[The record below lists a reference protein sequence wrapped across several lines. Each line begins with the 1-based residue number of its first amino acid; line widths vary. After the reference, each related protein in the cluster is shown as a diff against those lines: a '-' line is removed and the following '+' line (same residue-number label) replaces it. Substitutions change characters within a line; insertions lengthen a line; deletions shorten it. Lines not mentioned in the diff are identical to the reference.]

1 MIHVEKK
8 KKKRKKKKA
17 LILILLF
24 SVITVAGIVSAGI
37 SYMYNTVKAYEGLI
51 YPGVVVGKADLSK
64 KTPEEAKKILKS
76 EYLDKI
82 VTKELSINTPGK
94 RYTIKF
100 AEMGAKFDLDK
111 ATNEALNYGK
121 NLNLISK
128 YKIIKNPVQKNVNL
142 NFSYNDQ
149 SVKSFIANIE
159 KEINKDPINA
169 KITKVGGAFNVSEH
183 QSGRK
188 LTSDKLQKDVSSK
201 INGEIGV
208 NIEIEAP
215 IEETRPTITSDKLRT
230 VNTRLSSFSTNYG
243 AISSPQRANN
253 IQKATESINGT
264 VLMPGDTFSFNGIV
278 GERTVARG
286 YQAAAVIVGNQVES
300 GLGGGICQVSSTLY
314 NAILRANLKSTER
327 AHHTLPSSYV
337 PLGRDATVDW
347 GTIDYKFKN
356 TLNYPI
362 YIEAYTAGGNVAFN
376 VYSSNQLL
384 SRTYDIT
391 SETYETIPS
400 TTQTVQ
406 DASLP
411 EGQQQVVQ
419 KAYTGYKV
427 RVYKNTYEN
436 GKLIDKELISNDFY
450 RPVNGLIK
458 VGTKKS

>member
-51 YPGVVVGKADLSK
+51 YPGVVVGKTDLSK
-64 KTPEEAKKILKS
+64 KTSEEAKKILKS

-94 RYTIKF
+94 KYTIKF
-100 AEMGAKFDLDK
+100 GEIGAKFDLDK

-128 YKIIKNPVQKNVNL
+128 YKLIKNPVQKNVNL
-142 NFSYNDQ
+142 DFSYNDKNI
-149 SVKSFIANIE
+149 KSFIANIG
-159 KEINKDPINA
+159 KEINKEPINA
-169 KITKVGGAFNVSEH
+169 KLTKVGGFSVSEH

-215 IEETRPTITSDKLRT
+215 IEEIKPTITSDKLRL
-230 VNTRLSSFSTNYG
+230 VNTRISSFSTNYG

-253 IQKATESINGT
+253 IQRATQSINGT
-264 VLMPGDTFSFNGIV
+264 VLMPGDTFSFNGVV

-286 YQAAAVIVGNQVES
+286 YQAAGVIVGNQVES

-376 VYSSNQLL
+376 VYSNNQLT
-384 SRTYDIT
+384 SRSYDIT
-391 SETYETIPS
+391 SEIYETIPS

-411 EGQQQVVQ
+411 EGEQQVTQ

-427 RVYKNTYEN
+427 RVYQNTYEN
-436 GKLIDKELISNDFY
+436 GSVINKELISNDFY
-450 RPVNGLIK
+450 RPVNGIIK

>member
-8 KKKRKKKKA
+8 KKRRKKKNA

-51 YPGVVVGKADLSK
+51 YPGVVVGKVDLSK
-64 KTPEEAKKILKS
+64 KTSEEAKKILKS

-82 VTKELSINTPGK
+82 VTKELSVNTPEK
-94 RYTIKF
+94 KHTIKF
-100 AEMGAKFDLDK
+100 GEMSAKFDLDK
-111 ATNEALNYGK
+111 AANEALNYGK
-121 NLNLISK
+121 NLNIISK
-128 YKIIKNPVQKNVNL
+128 YKIIKNPVQKNVEL
-142 NFSYNDQ
+142 VFSYDDKK
-149 SVKSFIANIE
+149 VKSFIGNIE
-159 KEINKDPINA
+159 KEVHKEPINA
-169 KITKVGGAFNVSEH
+169 KLTKIGGTFSVSGH

-188 LTSDKLQKDVSSK
+188 LTKDKLEKEVLSK
-201 INGEIGV
+201 INGEIGA
-208 NIEIEAP
+208 NIETEAP
-215 IEETRPTITSDKLRT
+215 IEEIKPTITSDKLRA
-230 VNTRLSSFSTNYG
+230 VNARISAFSTSYG

-253 IQKATESINGT
+253 IQKAAASINGT
-264 VLMPGDTFSFNGIV
+264 ILMPGDTFSFNGIV
-278 GERTVARG
+278 GQRTEARG
-286 YQAAAVIVGNQVES
+286 YQAAPVIVGNKVES

-347 GTIDYKFKN
+347 GNIDYKFKN

-362 YIEAYTAGGNVAFN
+362 YIEAYAAGGNVGFN
-376 VYSSNQLL
+376 VYSSNLL
-384 SRTYDIT
+384 TSKSYDIT

-406 DASLP
+406 DASLT

-419 KAYTGYKV
+419 KPYTGYKV
-427 RVYKNTYEN
+427 KVYKNTYEN
-436 GKLIDKELISNDFY
+436 GKLVDKELISNDFY
-450 RPVNGLIK
+450 RPVNGVIK

>member
-1 MIHVEKK
+1 MEKR

-24 SVITVAGIVSAGI
+24 SVVTVAGIVSAGV
-37 SYMYNTVKAYEGLI
+37 SYMYNTVKAYDGLI
-51 YPGVVVGKADLSK
+51 YPGVVVDKVDLSK

-82 VTKELSINTPGK
+82 VTKELSINTPEK
-94 RYTIKF
+94 KHTIKF
-100 AEMGAKFDLDK
+100 AEINAKFDLDK

-121 NLNLISK
+121 NLNLVSR
-128 YKIIKNPVQKNVNL
+128 YNLIKNPVQKNIKL
-142 NFSYNDQ
+142 DFSYNDNK
-149 SVKSFIANIE
+149 VKSFISSLE
-159 KEINKDPINA
+159 KEINKEPVNA
-169 KITKVGGAFNVSEH
+169 KLTKVGGAFNISEQ

-188 LTSDKLQKDVSSK
+188 LATDKLQKDVLSK

-208 NIEIEAP
+208 NIEVEAP
-215 IEETRPTITSDKLRT
+215 IEETKSTVTPDKLRV
-230 VNTRLSSFSTNYG
+230 VNTRISSFSTSYG

-253 IQKATESINGT
+253 IQKAAQSINGT
-264 VLMPGDTFSFNGIV
+264 VLMPGDTFSFNGAV
-278 GERTVARG
+278 GERTAARG
-286 YQAAAVIVGNQVES
+286 YQAAPVIVGNKVES

-314 NAILRANLKSTER
+314 NAILRANLKPTER

-337 PLGRDATVDW
+337 PLGADATVDW

-356 TLNYPI
+356 TLGYPI

-376 VYSSNQLL
+376 VYSSSQLA
-384 SRTYDIT
+384 SKSYDIT
-391 SETYETIPS
+391 SETYETIPA

-411 EGQQQVVQ
+411 EGQQEIVQ

-427 RVYKNTYEN
+427 RVYKNNYEN